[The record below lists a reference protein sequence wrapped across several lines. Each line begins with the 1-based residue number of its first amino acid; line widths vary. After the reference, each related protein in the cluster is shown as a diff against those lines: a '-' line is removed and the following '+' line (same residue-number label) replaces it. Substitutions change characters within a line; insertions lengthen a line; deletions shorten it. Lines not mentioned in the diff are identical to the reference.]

1 MILQKVFCD
10 LKSDINFTPETKKT
24 NRKRL
29 LFKLKME
36 KHLEKV
42 FNNPITSA
50 DNRRNSRVLKGI
62 MQVVFVITLLMLVF
76 VASYKV

>member
-1 MILQKVFCD
+1 
-10 LKSDINFTPETKKT
+10 
-24 NRKRL
+24 
-29 LFKLKME
+29 ME

-42 FNNPITSA
+42 FNNPLSST

>member
-1 MILQKVFCD
+1 
-10 LKSDINFTPETKKT
+10 
-24 NRKRL
+24 
-29 LFKLKME
+29 ME